1 MNKSIIETRNLTK
14 KHGKINSV
22 NNLNLEVPEG
32 SIYGFLGPNGAG
44 KTTTIKM
51 LLGLIK
57 PSNGQIAIFNK
68 DLLKNRSSILAKVGS
83 LVESPS
89 YYGHLSGYKNLEVI
103 ATMLDIKKS
112 RIDEVLKL
120 VRLTKDAYK
129 PVKHYSLGMKQ
140 RLGIASA
147 LIGAP
152 KLLILDE
159 PTNGLDPSGIQE
171 IRELIIE
178 MPKQFGITVM
188 VSSHLLSEINAM
200 ATHVGIINEGN
211 LVFQNK
217 LEVLQDK
224 NKSQLYLEVGNPE
237 LAYTQLKDQGWEVDS
252 KSNGLLINSISR
264 KDIAK
269 IVESLVLEKNLIYKV
284 NEHKRSLEDIFLNL
298 TGKGQSL

>member
-68 DLLKNRSSILAKVGS
+68 DLLKNRSSILSKVGS

>member
-1 MNKSIIETRNLTK
+1 MNKSVIETRNLTK

-68 DLLKNRSSILAKVGS
+68 DLLKNRSSILSKVGS
-83 LVESPS
+83 LAESPS

-112 RIDEVLKL
+112 RIDEVLRL
-120 VRLTKDAYK
+120 VRLTKDAHK

-217 LEVLQDK
+217 LEILQDK

-237 LAYTQLKDQGWEVDS
+237 LAYAQLKNQGWEVNN
-252 KSNGLLINSISR
+252 KANGLLVNSISR
-264 KDIAK
+264 KDIPK
-269 IVESLVLEKNLIYKV
+269 IVESLVIEKNLIYKV

>member
-1 MNKSIIETRNLTK
+1 MDGYIIKTRNLTK
-14 KHGKINSV
+14 KHGKVNSV
-22 NNLNLEVPEG
+22 NSLNLEVPEG
-32 SIYGFLGPNGAG
+32 SMYGFLGPNGAG

-57 PSNGQIAIFNK
+57 PSKGEIEIFNR
-68 DLLKNRSSILAKVGS
+68 DLLQNRSSILSKVGS

-103 ATMLDIKKS
+103 ATMLNIKKS
-112 RIDEVLKL
+112 RIDDVLRL
-120 VRLTKDAYK
+120 VRLIKEAHK

-147 LIGAP
+147 LIGEP

-178 MPKQFGITVM
+178 MPKKFGITVM
-188 VSSHLLSEINAM
+188 VSSHLLSEIDAM
-200 ATHVGIINEGN
+200 ATHVGIINEGK
-211 LVFQNK
+211 LVFQDK
-217 LEVLQDK
+217 LDVLQNQ
-224 NKSQLYLEVGNPE
+224 NKSQLYLEVGNAE
-237 LAYTQLKDQGWEVDS
+237 SAYSQLRNQGWEVEN
-252 KSNGLLINSISR
+252 KSNGLLVNSISPA
-264 KDIAK
+264 DIAK

-284 NEHKRSLEDIFLNL
+284 NEHKSSLEDIFLNL
-298 TGKGQSL
+298 TRKRESL

>member
-1 MNKSIIETRNLTK
+1 MNEYVIKTRNLTK

-57 PSNGQIAIFNK
+57 PSNGKIEIFNS
-68 DLLKNRSSILAKVGS
+68 DLLKNRSSILSKVGS

-120 VRLTKDAYK
+120 VRLTKEAQK

-147 LIGAP
+147 LIGEP
-152 KLLILDE
+152 QLLILDE

-178 MPKQFGITVM
+178 MPKRFGITVM

-237 LAYTQLKDQGWEVDS
+237 LAYAQLKNQGWEVDN
-252 KSNGLLINSISR
+252 KSNGLLVNSISR

-284 NEHKRSLEDIFLNL
+284 NEQKRSLEDIFLNL

>member
-1 MNKSIIETRNLTK
+1 MDGYIIKTRNLTK
-14 KHGKINSV
+14 KHGKVNSV
-22 NNLNLEVPEG
+22 NSLNLEVPEG

-57 PSNGQIAIFNK
+57 PSKGEIEIFNR
-68 DLLKNRSSILAKVGS
+68 DLLQNRSSILSKVGS

-103 ATMLDIKKS
+103 ATMLDMKKS
-112 RIDEVLKL
+112 RIDEVLRL
-120 VRLTKDAYK
+120 VRLTKEAHK

-147 LIGAP
+147 LIGEP

-178 MPKQFGITVM
+178 MPKKFGITVM
-188 VSSHLLSEINAM
+188 VSSHLLSEIDAM
-200 ATHVGIINEGN
+200 ATHVGIINEGK
-211 LVFQNK
+211 LVFQDK
-217 LEVLQDK
+217 LDVLQNQ
-224 NKSQLYLEVGNPE
+224 NKSQLYLEVGNSE
-237 LAYTQLKDQGWEVDS
+237 SAYSQLRNQGWEVEN
-252 KSNGLLINSISR
+252 KSNGLLVNSISPA
-264 KDIAK
+264 DIAK

-284 NEHKRSLEDIFLNL
+284 NEHKSSLEDIFLNL
-298 TGKGQSL
+298 TRKRESL

>member
-68 DLLKNRSSILAKVGS
+68 DLLKNRSSILSKVGS

-284 NEHKRSLEDIFLNL
+284 NEHKMSLEDIFLNL

>member
-1 MNKSIIETRNLTK
+1 MNKYVIKTRNLIKT
-14 KHGKINSV
+14 HGKINSV
-22 NNLNLEVPEG
+22 DNLNLEVPKG

-51 LLGLIK
+51 LLGLTR
-57 PSNGQIAIFNK
+57 PNNGQIEIFNE
-68 DLLKNRSSILAKVGS
+68 DLLKYRSSILSRIGS

-103 ATMLDIKKS
+103 ATMLGVKKS
-112 RIDEVLKL
+112 KIDEVLRL
-120 VRLTKDAYK
+120 VRLTKDAQK

-147 LIGAP
+147 LIGSP

-200 ATHVGIINEGN
+200 ATHVGIINQGK
-211 LVFQNK
+211 LVFQDK
-217 LEVLQDK
+217 LEILQGE
-224 NKSQLYLEVGNPE
+224 NKSQLYLEVGNPK
-237 LAYTQLKDQGWEVDS
+237 LAYMQLKNQGWEV
-252 KSNGLLINSISR
+252 KNNANGLLVNSINR
-264 KDIAK
+264 KDIAR
-269 IVESLVLEKNLIYKV
+269 IVESLVIEKNLIYKV
-284 NEHKRSLEDIFLNL
+284 NEHTRSLEDIFLNL